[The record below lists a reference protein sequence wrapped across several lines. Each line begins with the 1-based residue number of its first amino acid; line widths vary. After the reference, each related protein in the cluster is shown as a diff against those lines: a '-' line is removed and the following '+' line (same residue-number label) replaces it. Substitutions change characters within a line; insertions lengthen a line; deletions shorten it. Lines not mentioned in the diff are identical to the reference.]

1 MGEKIQL
8 LLVDDEEEFVHYMAK
23 RLERHDVEVH
33 AYTHPVEALEKT
45 TGRSFDVALLDLKMP
60 EMDGEEVLNRLK
72 ERDPTIEI
80 IILTGHGSIESA
92 FRSAKEGA
100 FEYLLK
106 PCDFDDLVKS
116 INTAFSKRLKALGK
130 EEAKQVEEL
139 MSHAGGL
146 SPLDLLRRLRAIRS
160 GKGKSIAAATPPQDS
175 AFETFDELASK
186 KPLTGKK

>member
-1 MGEKIQL
+1 MGEKMQL
-8 LLVDDEEEFVHYMAK
+8 LLVDDEDEFVYYMTK
-23 RLERHDVEVH
+23 RLERHDFEVH

-45 TGRSFDVALLDLKMP
+45 GGRRFDVALLDLRMP
-60 EMDGEEVLNRLK
+60 EMDGEELLNRLK

-92 FRSAKEGA
+92 FRSAKVGA

-139 MSHAGGL
+139 MGHAGGL
-146 SPLDLLRRLRAIRS
+146 SPLDLLRRLKAIRS
-160 GKGKSIAAATPPQDS
+160 GKGKSIAATTPQGS
-175 AFETFDELASK
+175 ALETFDELARK
-186 KPLTGKK
+186 KPFTGKK